1 MEVDEP
7 QEGFPADIFAQTVPD
22 VMVCPICHGV
32 MRQAVTFMCRGS
44 HKACETCCQQW
55 VKQMTPATCPC
66 CREQLAEPHFNRDP
80 FFNSLIQ
87 PTRSALHAGPIRFL
101 LFDHPVTPT
110 FAQRPCEWQ
119 GKLED
124 LARHQTQ
131 ECSQRVVGCSHP
143 GCTHR
148 CPACTLP
155 GHLDT
160 CEWKPVSCEKCLQ
173 MIARKELPAHLGT
186 VCPAVEVPCPD
197 CHLLFQRSALD
208 AHRAQC
214 PEAPLPCPIP
224 GCDVKL
230 TRCRMADHLATA
242 SAQHLACLQVA
253 FERTKAE
260 SDAAKEALAQSLAA
274 QQRLQDEVND
284 LKGQVH
290 RLEQQDLLDRGDCT
304 DPSGDISLKLVR
316 QKLEEHFGMK
326 LGPAKDTIKEIVRS
340 LAPRPRIATAAP
352 LWWL

>member
-1 MEVDEP
+1 MEVDAP

-55 VKQMTPATCPC
+55 VKQMTPATV
-66 CREQLAEPHFNRDP
+66 LLIASSATLSGT
-80 FFNSLIQ
+80 NSQ
-87 PTRSALHAGPIRFL
+87 CVARRSDSFL
-101 LFDHPVTPT
+101 LLVDHPVTPT
-110 FAQRPCEWQ
+110 VAQRPCEWQ

-148 CPACTLP
+148 CPACALP
-155 GHLDT
+155 GHLDA
-160 CEWKPVSCEKCLQ
+160 CEWKPVPCEKCLQ

-186 VCPAVEVPCPD
+186 VCPAVEAPCPD
-197 CHLLFQRSALD
+197 CHQPFQRSALD

-214 PEAPLPCPIP
+214 PEAPLPCTIP
-224 GCDVKL
+224 GCDAKI

-260 SDAAKEALAQSLAA
+260 SDTTKEALAQSLAA
-274 QQRLQDEVND
+274 QQRLQDEVDD
-284 LKGQVH
+284 LTVEIID
-290 RLEQQDLLDRGDCT
+290 LEEEVNVLRQQAPSRNALVEQIRALLISGKCIDLASDC
-304 DPSGDISLKLVR
+304 ISLKIVR
-316 QKLEEHFGMK
+316 QSLEEYFGMDLTALK
-326 LGPAKDTIKEIVRS
+326 GTISEIVKQMS
-340 LAPRPRIATAAP
+340 
-352 LWWL
+352 